1 MENTML
7 DAYIYDGL
15 RSPFGRSGGALAA
28 IRPDDLLA
36 EVMKPLLARSA
47 FAPGAIDDVIVGCA
61 NQAGEDSRCVAR
73 HALLRAGLPV
83 EVPGTVIQRNC
94 GSGLGALAA
103 AAHALTAGEAAV
115 VLTGGVESMS
125 RSPFVMAKHAS
136 GFERTLV
143 WYDSAVGA
151 RFPNPALEAEYG
163 ADSMP
168 QTADNLAV
176 EHDISREAADAFALR
191 SQQGWA
197 RAQDAGH
204 FAAEVTPIT
213 VPGGRKGPER
223 IVDTDEHPRPDTT
236 AEGLAKLR
244 ALNAGGVTT
253 AGNASGLND
262 GAVALIMA
270 TRAAGEAAGSRPLAR
285 VVATA
290 VAGVAPRIMGFGPV
304 PASRKALERAGLTL
318 ADMAVIEI
326 NEAFA
331 AQVVACLRGL
341 GLDDDDPRVNP
352 NGGAIAIGHPLG
364 ASGPRLILNAIH
376 ETRRRGGRH
385 ALVSMC
391 IGVGQG
397 IAVVLE
403 VFPDEG

>member
-1 MENTML
+1 ML
-7 DAYIYDGL
+7 DAYIHDGL
-15 RSPFGRSGGALAA
+15 RSPFGRSGGGLAT

-47 FAPGAIDDVIVGCA
+47 FAPQAIDDVIIGCA

-125 RSPFVMAKHAS
+125 RSPFVMGKHEN
-136 GFERTLV
+136 GFERRLV

-151 RFPNPALEAEYG
+151 RFPNPAIEAEFG
-163 ADSMP
+163 GDSMP

-176 EHDISREAADAFALR
+176 EHDIGREAADAFALR

-197 RAQDAGH
+197 RAQHAGH

-213 VPGGRKGPER
+213 VAGGRKGTDRVVE
-223 IVDTDEHPRPDTT
+223 TDEHPRPDTT

-244 ALNAGGVTT
+244 ALNPGGVTT

-262 GAVALIMA
+262 GAVALMMA
-270 TRAAGEAAGSRPLAR
+270 TRAAGEAAGARPIAR
-285 VVATA
+285 VLGTA
-290 VAGVAPRIMGFGPV
+290 VAGVAPRIMGYGPV
-304 PASRKALERAGLTL
+304 PASQRALERAGLTL
-318 ADMAVIEI
+318 ADMSVIEI

-331 AQVVACLRGL
+331 SQVLACLRGL
-341 GLDDDDPRVNP
+341 GLAADDERVNP

-364 ASGPRLILNAIH
+364 ASGPRLVLNAIH